1 MKQELKV
8 GDKASR
14 SKVFTDEDVRQFAEV
29 STDKNPIHLDEEYAG
44 NSMFKQRIVHGMLV
58 GSLFSGILGCDL
70 PGEGTIYLGQ
80 TLSFK
85 APVPL
90 NEKVTATVEV
100 TNVREDKPIAIF
112 KTTCVDSSGKVVIE
126 GEATVRVP

>member
-1 MKQELKV
+1 MKKELKV

-14 SKVFTDEDVRQFAEV
+14 SKMFTDDDVKRFAEV
-29 STDKNPIHLDEEYAG
+29 STDKNPIHLDAEYAK
-44 NSMFKQRIVHGMLV
+44 NTIFKQRIVHGMLV

-90 NEKVTATVEV
+90 NEQVTATVEV
-100 TNVREDKPIAIF
+100 LSIREDKPIAIF
-112 KTTCVDSSGKVVIE
+112 KTTCVDSQGKVVIE

>member
-1 MKQELKV
+1 MGKTLKV

-14 SKVFTDEDVRQFAEV
+14 SKIFTENDVKQFAEV
-29 STDKNPIHLDEEYAG
+29 STDKNPIHLDEKYAQ
-44 NSMFKQRIVHGMLV
+44 NTIFKQRIVHGMLV

-100 TNVREDKPIAIF
+100 VNIRQDKPIATF
-112 KTTCVDSSGKVVIE
+112 KTTCVDSKGKVVIE

>member
-1 MKQELKV
+1 MSKTLKV

-14 SKVFTDEDVRQFAEV
+14 SKIFTENDVKQFAEV
-29 STDKNPIHLDEEYAG
+29 STDVNPIHLDEKYAQ
-44 NSMFKQRIVHGMLV
+44 NTIFKQRIVHGMLV

-100 TNVREDKPIAIF
+100 TSIRPDKPIATS
-112 KTTCVDSSGKVVIE
+112 KTTSVDSKGKVVNE

>member
-1 MKQELKV
+1 MSKPLKV

-14 SKVFTDEDVRQFAEV
+14 SKTFTEDDVKQFAGV
-29 STDKNPIHLDEEYAG
+29 STDKNPIHLDAEYAK
-44 NSMFKQRIVHGMLV
+44 NTIFKQRIVHGMLV
-58 GSLFSGILGCDL
+58 GSLFSGILGCDM

-90 NEKVTATVEV
+90 NEQVTATVEV
-100 TNVREDKPIAIF
+100 ISIREDKPIATF

>member
-1 MKQELKV
+1 MKKDLKV

-14 SKVFTDEDVRQFAEV
+14 SKVFTDDDVKQFAEI
-29 STDKNPIHLDEEYAG
+29 STDKNPIHLDEEYAR
-44 NSMFKQRIVHGMLV
+44 NTIFKQRIVHGMLV

-90 NEKVTATVEV
+90 NEEVTATVEV
-100 TNVREDKPIAIF
+100 MNVRDDKPIVTF
-112 KTTCVDSSGKVVIE
+112 KTTCVDSNGKVVVE
-126 GEATVRVP
+126 GEATVRV